1 MFGIGMQELLIV
13 LVIALIIL
21 GPKKLPE
28 MARTLGRAFAELQ
41 RATQDLRSSVD
52 FDLSEDDPS
61 LHEEPEDED
70 KDDDLPPAPGDPNEA
85 FEHPEPGEADEVADP
100 STLDEAEETSTERT
114 S

>member
-41 RATQDLRSSVD
+41 RATRDLRSSVD
-52 FDLSEDDPS
+52 FDDATENPDPY
-61 LHEEPEDED
+61 EEHDEDEEA
-70 KDDDLPPAPGDPNEA
+70 DDDLAPAPGDPNEA
-85 FEHPEPGEADEVADP
+85 FEGPESG
-100 STLDEAEETSTERT
+100 EAEETSAEKT

>member
-52 FDLSEDDPS
+52 FDDATDDPDPYEEDD
-61 LHEEPEDED
+61 EDEEA
-70 KDDDLPPAPGDPNEA
+70 KDDLPPAPGDPNEA
-85 FEHPEPGEADEVADP
+85 FEGPEPGEA
-100 STLDEAEETSTERT
+100 EETSAERT

>member
-52 FDLSEDDPS
+52 FDVEEGED
-61 LHEEPEDED
+61 EEPEEEPAE
-70 KDDDLPPAPGDPNEA
+70 DDLPPAPGDPNEA
-85 FEHPEPGEADEVADP
+85 FEHPEPGEA
-100 STLDEAEETSTERT
+100 EETSAEKT

>member
-52 FDLSEDDPS
+52 FDDATDDPDPY
-61 LHEEPEDED
+61 EEPEEEPAE
-70 KDDDLPPAPGDPNEA
+70 DDLAPAPGDPNEA
-85 FEHPEPGEADEVADP
+85 FEGPEPGEA
-100 STLDEAEETSTERT
+100 EETSAEKT

>member
-52 FDLSEDDPS
+52 FDDATDDPDPY
-61 LHEEPEDED
+61 EEPEGEPAE
-70 KDDDLPPAPGDPNEA
+70 DDLPPAPGDPNEA
-85 FEHPEPGEADEVADP
+85 FEGPEPGEA
-100 STLDEAEETSTERT
+100 EETSAEKT

>member
-52 FDLSEDDPS
+52 FDVEEGADEKPE
-61 LHEEPEDED
+61 EEPAE
-70 KDDDLPPAPGDPNEA
+70 DDLPPAPGDPNEA
-85 FEHPEPGEADEVADP
+85 FEHPEPGEA
-100 STLDEAEETSTERT
+100 EETSAEKT

>member
-13 LVIALIIL
+13 LAVALIIL

-52 FDLSEDDPS
+52 FDVEEGEDEKPE
-61 LHEEPEDED
+61 EEPAE
-70 KDDDLPPAPGDPNEA
+70 DDLPPAPAPGDPNEA
-85 FEHPEPGEADEVADP
+85 FEGPEPGEA
-100 STLDEAEETSTERT
+100 EETSAERT

>member
-52 FDLSEDDPS
+52 FDDATSDPDPY
-61 LHEEPEDED
+61 EEPEEEPAE
-70 KDDDLPPAPGDPNEA
+70 DDLAPAPGDPNEA
-85 FEHPEPGEADEVADP
+85 FEGPEPGEA
-100 STLDEAEETSTERT
+100 EETSAEKT

>member
-13 LVIALIIL
+13 LAVALIIL

-52 FDLSEDDPS
+52 FDVEEGEDEKPE
-61 LHEEPEDED
+61 EEPAE
-70 KDDDLPPAPGDPNEA
+70 DDLPPAPGDPNEA
-85 FEHPEPGEADEVADP
+85 FEHPEPGEA
-100 STLDEAEETSTERT
+100 EETSAEKT

>member
-13 LVIALIIL
+13 LAVALIIL

-52 FDLSEDDPS
+52 FDVEEGED
-61 LHEEPEDED
+61 EEPEEEPAE
-70 KDDDLPPAPGDPNEA
+70 DDLPPAPGDPNEA
-85 FEHPEPGEADEVADP
+85 FEGPEPGEA
-100 STLDEAEETSTERT
+100 EETSAEKRT

>member
-52 FDLSEDDPS
+52 FDVEEEED
-61 LHEEPEDED
+61 EEPDEDEEA
-70 KDDDLPPAPGDPNEA
+70 DDDLPPAPGDPNEA

>member
-13 LVIALIIL
+13 LAVALIIL

-52 FDLSEDDPS
+52 FDDATNDPDPY
-61 LHEEPEDED
+61 EEPEE
-70 KDDDLPPAPGDPNEA
+70 KEAHDDLPPAPGDPNEA
-85 FEHPEPGEADEVADP
+85 FEGPEPGEA
-100 STLDEAEETSTERT
+100 EETSAEKT

>member
-52 FDLSEDDPS
+52 FDVEEEED
-61 LHEEPEDED
+61 EEPEEEPAE
-70 KDDDLPPAPGDPNEA
+70 DDLPPAPGDPNEA
-85 FEHPEPGEADEVADP
+85 FEHPEPGEA
-100 STLDEAEETSTERT
+100 EETSAEKT

>member
-1 MFGIGMQELLIV
+1 MQELLIV

-52 FDLSEDDPS
+52 FDDATDDPDPY
-61 LHEEPEDED
+61 EEPEE
-70 KDDDLPPAPGDPNEA
+70 KEAHDDLPPAPGDPNEA
-85 FEHPEPGEADEVADP
+85 FEHPEPGEA
-100 STLDEAEETSTERT
+100 EETSAEKT

>member
-52 FDLSEDDPS
+52 FDVEEGED
-61 LHEEPEDED
+61 EEPEEEPAE
-70 KDDDLPPAPGDPNEA
+70 DDLPPAPGDPNEA
-85 FEHPEPGEADEVADP
+85 FEHPESG
-100 STLDEAEETSTERT
+100 EAEETSAEKT

>member
-41 RATQDLRSSVD
+41 RATQDLRSSVN
-52 FDLSEDDPS
+52 FDDATDDPDPY
-61 LHEEPEDED
+61 EEPEEEPAE
-70 KDDDLPPAPGDPNEA
+70 DDLAPAPGDPNEA
-85 FEHPEPGEADEVADP
+85 FEGPEPGEA
-100 STLDEAEETSTERT
+100 EETSAEKT